1 MRMINKIY
9 ILCVSVLFILVMVTF
24 GYGYLKNNNIL
35 FDKGFI
41 HNTDSHAKLND
52 SSGYTFI
59 SENATFEDAI
69 NTIGKPSLKTYEYG
83 DNTYI
88 FVSESLDILD
98 SVIVLYRY
106 NSNEKKLYRIND
118 DVWSIS
124 ASGVPYSVDGWWF
137 DYEIANQ
144 FIFNF
149 DGDGYF
155 IAGEHQNN
163 DIYYGVWVGDEIKN
177 ISFKKGI
184 FEYSLLGKA
193 NLENENAHNVYFWTY
208 ELGNS
213 NELFSHILKNE
224 SNETSNNKLVCYAK
238 DVKKLLGI
246 KSKYEI
252 DLRIGLYILITLL
265 LLAITV
271 FLYIVTFKVNGK
283 ESAIVKK
290 VLLWLITFVLSA
302 IVAFLIINFAY
313 NPRLVYGECKGIGEI
328 FYNITGHCFP
338 NPVQCMQ

>member
-1 MRMINKIY
+1 MPSRIKVLSVIIILGILMIIAIPAVTSY
-9 ILCVSVLFILVMVTF
+9 ISDSRNSAYVSTAKEIVSGTINLVNEGKLGMYDT
-24 GYGYLKNNNIL
+24 NITYY
-35 FDKGFI
+35 I
-41 HNTDSHAKLND
+41 PASC
-52 SSGYTFI
+52 
-59 SENATFEDAI
+59 I
-69 NTIGKPSLKTYEYG
+69 NTENNFESPYG
-83 DNTYI
+83 T
-88 FVSESLDILD
+88 FVKAY
-98 SVIVLYRY
+98 V
-106 NSNEKKLYRIND
+106 
-118 DVWSIS
+118 
-124 ASGVPYSVDGWWF
+124 GV
-137 DYEIANQ
+137 
-144 FIFNF
+144 NF

-271 FLYIVTFKVNGK
+271 FVYIVTFKVNGK

-338 NPVQCMQ
+338 NPAQCM